1 MIKCIITF
9 ENLRNRSFVTIVLL
23 IFFQSVSGQFFN
35 KEVEAILQVT
45 NVDALFTLYAVA
57 ENKTPLDQGV
67 TYDFSIFRKDKKG
80 KSYKTQKKTDAFI
93 KGNNRLLLSKFTIA
107 EYGYGDV
114 IITLLIYD
122 IQDKPIG
129 KARLVLKRLENGK
142 YEATV
147 NGENEETIRGRDLGK
162 KDKGLGLTG
171 FVLRKTIT
179 KVGLDFYRLFYSTYY
194 NSQIKTDKNIKIIE
208 VPGQNRIT
216 RITVSVEGQAVWE
229 FFAQPKKSFLK
240 QMSDIAFQRSIR
252 MIQILEQQ
260 DEQLIKF

>member
-1 MIKCIITF
+1 M
-9 ENLRNRSFVTIVLL
+9 TIVLL

-45 NVDALFTLYAVA
+45 SADGLFTLYAVA
-57 ENKTPLDQGV
+57 ENKTSLDQGF
-67 TYDFSIFRKDKKG
+67 TYDFSIFRKNEEG
-80 KSYKTQKKTDAFI
+80 EFYKTQKKTDAFI
-93 KGNNRLLLSKFTIA
+93 KGNSRLLLSKFTVA
-107 EYGYGDV
+107 EYGYDDV
-114 IITLLIYD
+114 VITLLIYD
-122 IQDKPIG
+122 VQEKPVG
-129 KARLVLKRLENGK
+129 KARLVLKRLKNGE
-142 YEATV
+142 YEAQV
-147 NGENEETIRGRDLGK
+147 NGENEETIRSRDLGE

-179 KVGLDFYRLFYSTYY
+179 KVGLDFYRLFYATYY
-194 NSQIKTDKNIKIIE
+194 NSQIKTDKDIKIIE

-216 RITVSVEGQAVWE
+216 RITVSVEGQTVWE